1 MAYTKV
7 HEDWGYGDCC
17 GDGPAPGQPNTPIR
31 HVDLEHMEQGIFDA
45 AATADAA
52 VPQTNGANQVYLN
65 DGAGDPLNTIAYSL
79 NPDPFTIPL
88 RDGGGMLKAADP
100 VDPDDVAT
108 ASWTESADAEASEDP
123 PGYDVIL
130 LVGQSNMAG
139 FAGQAASPTLDPA
152 ADLVF
157 QLKQDNTIVP
167 ATEFLD
173 HPSTP
178 TSVGPGFPFAR
189 YYIRSAMNR
198 GRKVLL
204 VPTAVFATPLVT
216 LTPPTWNSTVVGSL
230 ADLAIARANTAI
242 AAEEGSK
249 LRAILWIQGGADAT
263 NNETQVD
270 YANALD
276 ALIARFRT
284 DITDAVNVPFIL
296 SADPPEFSGGTMTQ
310 IRAALVDT
318 PNRNTHSYYVQPPSN
333 QSVGNTHFN
342 NIGARLIGQ
351 RLRDGLLAV
360 NSGAYVDSTASA
372 GDSLPFVA
380 DGMHVAGRFFVI
392 NSTSSTNL
400 IPTLNE
406 LRAYPFPVYRPLQLG
421 ALFVQC
427 TLAGSG
433 DSVVRLGIYNDDGTG
448 FPGTLLTEIGTVAT
462 SGTGVF
468 TLNVPMATLIN
479 PGLYWV
485 AGVTQGTTAATMVT
499 VVNLATPQPLFS
511 GAAAF
516 SPAFAG
522 YRMTGVAGALPGAF
536 VGAGATINPIRV
548 GYRVD

>member
-1 MAYTKV
+1 MATS
-7 HEDWGYGDCC
+7 GDFSSVNKL
-17 GDGPAPGQPNTPIR
+17 DQSNTPNL
-31 HVDLEHMEQGIFDA
+31 VY
-45 AATADAA
+45 
-52 VPQTNGANQVYLN
+52 TNDNL
-65 DGAGDPLNTIAYSL
+65 GDPSQVVVYSV

-88 RDGGGMLKAADP
+88 RDASGNLTASDP
-100 VDPDDVAT
+100 VAPGDVAT

-130 LVGQSNMAG
+130 LVGQSNIAG

-152 ADLVF
+152 ASLVF

-189 YYIRSAMNR
+189 HYIRSAMNR

-204 VPTAVFATPLVT
+204 VPTGVFATHLVNA
-216 LTPPTWNSTVVGSL
+216 TPPTWNSTVVGSL

-263 NNETQVD
+263 NGETQAA
-270 YANALD
+270 YAAALD
-276 ALIARFRT
+276 ALIADFRAS
-284 DITDAVNVPFIL
+284 ITDAADVPFIL
-296 SADPPEFSGGTMTQ
+296 SADPPEFVGGTMTQ

-318 PNRNTHSYYVQPPSN
+318 PNRNTKTYYVAPPSN
-333 QSVGNTHFN
+333 MAVASTHFTN
-342 NIGARLIGQ
+342 VGARLIGQ
-351 RLRDGLLAV
+351 RFRDGLLAV
-360 NSGAYVDSTASA
+360 NSGHYVDTTASA
-372 GDSLPFVA
+372 GTGLPYIP
-380 DGMHVAGRFFVI
+380 DNMHQVGRFFII

-421 ALFVQC
+421 ALFIQV
-427 TLAGSG
+427 TVAGSA
-433 DSVVRLGIYNDDGTG
+433 DSVVRMGVYADDGTG
-448 FPGTLLTEIGTVAT
+448 LPGALLMELGTISTAAP
-462 SGTGVF
+462 GVL
-468 TLNVPMATLIN
+468 TLNVPAPILLST
-479 PGLYWV
+479 GLYWV
-485 AGVTQGTTAATMVT
+485 AGVTQGTTAATLVT
-499 VVNLATPQPLFS
+499 VVNVGQNQALWA

-516 SPAFAG
+516 SPVFAG
-522 YRMTGVAGALPGAF
+522 YRHNAVAGALPAMY
-536 VGAGATINPIRV
+536 VSAGAAINPIRF